1 MSDATATKLRNTFC
15 LLALVAFVAAWVDL
29 VPWWITLAVCL
40 PLTFAAAV
48 VVSIVEK
55 RFRDYVFVE
64 QPALTGLPP
73 QTMEFFS
80 RSSAALEELQFER
93 IGDFCLLPEPIPK
106 HARIYASPD
115 GDCFACLY
123 THFVD
128 TTRVSYLAYCS
139 VTADGTYIESA
150 CYAGKYSLNPDL
162 PLRFRY
168 LDDTASTAET
178 LRQHREFVEQH
189 TTGAQTSLLELRPD
203 QFRQVLAHGHRLVH
217 WEQYQ
222 AACGNAPSAADASA
236 WAEESPWSPAPE
248 ELAAAR

>member
-1 MSDATATKLRNTFC
+1 MSDSTATKLRNGFC
-15 LLALVAFVAAWVDL
+15 LLALAFFFAAWIRL
-29 VPWWITLAVCL
+29 IPWWAGL
-40 PLTFAAAV
+40 PASLVMSLAAAIV
-48 VVSIVEK
+48 LTVVEK

-64 QPALTGLPP
+64 QFALTGLPP

-80 RSSAALEELQFER
+80 RSSAALEELQFQR

-106 HARIYASPD
+106 HGRIYASPD

-123 THFVD
+123 THFAG
-128 TTRVSYLAYCS
+128 TTRVSYLAFCS

-150 CYAGKYSLNPDL
+150 CYGGKYSLNPDV

-168 LDDTASTAET
+168 LDDTASTSEA

-189 TTGAQTSLLELRPD
+189 TAGAQTTLLELRPD
-203 QFRQVLAHGHRLVH
+203 QFRQVLAHGHRLAH

-222 AACGNAPSAADASA
+222 AACGNAPSAADAPA
-236 WAEESPWSPAPE
+236 GAEDSSWSPAPE